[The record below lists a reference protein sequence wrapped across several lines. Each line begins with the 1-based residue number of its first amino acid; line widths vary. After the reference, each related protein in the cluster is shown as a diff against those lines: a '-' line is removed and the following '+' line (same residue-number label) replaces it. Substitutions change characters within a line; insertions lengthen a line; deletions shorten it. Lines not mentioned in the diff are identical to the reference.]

1 MDRFLIRLDNSKAKH
16 APQDSMKLLREM
28 RSAVE
33 QYGSVV
39 KNLRVTQNAIEL
51 DLYTTSEEAKSKS
64 IRELEAK
71 FGKKLSERNL
81 RIDETP
87 LDKLATLQAS
97 IQLFNEQRYWEC
109 HETMEQI
116 WRKEPKGPEKDV
128 QQGLILAASS
138 LVHFQ
143 KNENEVCLN
152 MIPRTLEKLG
162 SWRED
167 KYLTLDVAKL
177 KANLQRIY
185 ETREIKPFEL

>member
-1 MDRFLIRLDNSKAKH
+1 MDRFLIRLDNSKTNH

-128 QQGLILAASS
+128 QQGLILAASA
-138 LVHFQ
+138 LVHHQ

-177 KANLQRIY
+177 KANLHRIY